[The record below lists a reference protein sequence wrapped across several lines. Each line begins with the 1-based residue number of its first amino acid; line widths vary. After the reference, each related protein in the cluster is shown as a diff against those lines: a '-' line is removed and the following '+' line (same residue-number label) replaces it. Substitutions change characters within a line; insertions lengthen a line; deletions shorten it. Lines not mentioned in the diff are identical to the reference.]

1 MVFWNKG
8 YTYIAFRTITNINA
22 APHIHTPADSKRK
35 EEVLGDEAKRKK
47 GQKQEV
53 ISKIAAAVSCR
64 RLFLRGADRPKIST
78 LPLEELYF

>member
-35 EEVLGDEAKRKK
+35 EEVLGDEANKEEKKDKNRK
-47 GQKQEV
+47 
-53 ISKIAAAVSCR
+53 
-64 RLFLRGADRPKIST
+64 
-78 LPLEELYF
+78 